1 MAKNTLTLAVFAFES
16 INAADY
22 ISVMTRQRMSDGKYE
37 LPSYDFDEF
46 EGTNEDVIRKHLSQS
61 INLPEQPVSFPIG
74 TYPGNDSIVTAYGV
88 FLDERPDDAFGINWM
103 IIAPEGA
110 LRKPLDEGDEKILA
124 DGKKALTMQVLCG
137 PYASFSPES
146 KKRLM
151 DLFVPKEALKQMA
164 AQLDGH
170 IKVDVSGLGDV
181 PDEDLRTALA
191 SRLKDDD
198 KDKNK
203 KVPKYH
209 IYEHFHPDLAVD
221 IVPLAI
227 NAYTIDKV
235 DFVDLNIPLVLRDK
249 GPGAGTWGLPGGF
262 VSKDDFINAGWSGE
276 EVIYDPNSFLKYRN
290 NLKKGKRAIRMAA
303 TNNLEDKTGI
313 SLDDDATL
321 YPLALRD
328 NPMRGTADD
337 VPVVAET
344 LLTVIGDYEKYI
356 NLNHK
361 EKSNVLDQ
369 RWFTIKLL
377 FYDENGK
384 VIKEGAKPADKSKVS
399 LLSSDKHSS
408 YDLRFNPDET
418 DIFILGDN
426 LMINYFRGEQVPFS
440 SREGIDT
447 SKTPVRL
454 FADHGDAIIDALQYV
469 KEKTL
474 TSTILADFLMKTK
487 DELDPRNIFK
497 IGYFEQLFHTLLFPE
512 DKLRQ
517 TLQATALYNGLL
529 VKPEGNPHA
538 KYRFDLE
545 KFEEFVYKNMSIF

>member
-1 MAKNTLTLAVFAFES
+1 
-16 INAADY
+16 
-22 ISVMTRQRMSDGKYE
+22 MSDGKYE
-37 LPSYDFDEF
+37 LPAYDFDEF

-61 INLPEQPVSFPIG
+61 VILPEHIAIFPLG
-74 TYPGNDSIVTAYGV
+74 TYPGKDSIVTAYGV

-103 IIAPEGA
+103 IIAPEGT

-137 PYASFSPES
+137 PDAAFSPES

-151 DLFVPKEALKQMA
+151 DLFVPKDALKQLA

-170 IKVDVSGLGDV
+170 IKVDVSGLGNV
-181 PDEDLRTALA
+181 SDEELKKALV
-191 SRLKDDD
+191 SR
-198 KDKNK
+198 KDKEGK
-203 KVPKYH
+203 QKYH
-209 IYEHFHPDLAVD
+209 IYDHFHPELAVD
-221 IVPLAI
+221 IVALAI
-227 NAYTIDKV
+227 NAYTVDKV
-235 DFVDLNIPLVLRDK
+235 DFVDLKIPLVLRAE

-262 VSKDDFINAGWSGE
+262 VSKDDFIKAEWNGE
-276 EVIYDPNSFLKYRN
+276 KVEYDPNSFLKYRN
-290 NLKKGKRAIRMAA
+290 NLKKGKRAIREAA
-303 TNNLEDKTGI
+303 TNKLEEKTGI

-361 EKSNVLDQ
+361 EKANVLDQ

-384 VIKEGAKPADKSKVS
+384 VIKEGAKPADKSRASS
-399 LLSSDKHSS
+399 LGSDKHSS

-418 DIFILGDN
+418 DIYILGDN
-426 LMINYFRGEQVPFS
+426 LMINYFRGGQVPFS

-447 SKTPVRL
+447 SKTQARL
-454 FADHGDAIIDALQYV
+454 FADHGDAIIDALQFI